1 MGTVSSWEAL
11 QILTASAERFQLC
24 FLWPRAT
31 ISGSCC
37 YDMIATFIFILR
49 HLFLGF
55 TLFSLTQSSK
65 QTLLLLLLLLHFKWL

>member
-1 MGTVSSWEAL
+1 MGTVSSWEVL
-11 QILTASAERFQLC
+11 QILTASRMLC
-24 FLWPRAT
+24 FLWPRAR

-37 YDMIATFIFILR
+37 YDTIATFIFILR

-65 QTLLLLLLLLHFKWL
+65 QTLLPLLLHFR